1 MLVVTTAHS
10 NIPTTSQSD
19 QELTKN
25 HTGSQEPAVVRLPA
39 GPSTSSLLQVKA
51 NGKSPTIATPSI
63 TALRQSRPPF
73 KPEFQAAV
81 TNGRPV
87 GTGEKALNAPPAF
100 TALRSPCLA
109 GSFEGIASVEAV
121 DLATKPP
128 LGKEITVRLPECKSP
143 VLSQGALGPKPVYA
157 KKIEDKP
164 ELSKC
169 PRPVANACRDAGRL
183 EDGGTPKETRDLP
196 TTMAGSK
203 DSVEGDL
210 LANGEKL
217 EAIGRSAIPT
227 QPVASL
233 RGDAF
238 EKRTSRSTTDHQVAV
253 GQEAASAQAVYRG
266 RKVTMSEVSD
276 QDDNTSFMMNM
287 KSKLTTP
294 LDLDATVTSPMV
306 VEPSQVD
313 ATAKE
318 VPQLSRAYT
327 SGETYHEWLKPFRA
341 EWTLHGIVQAKTES
355 EAKAILKNWIH
366 KARAEEVVDDMIEG
380 MRRAMRVDALWWLE
394 ELRQPKRYIS
404 ALSGKGKNLT
414 IDVQIET
421 LTDTSKITTTALIDS
436 GCTSSAIN
444 RAFVKKHNI
453 PTYATAAPIPVYNA
467 DGTRNQGGSITHYAE
482 IRLVIGN
489 HTERIDLAITELGDR
504 QIFLGHDWL
513 ARHNPIINWKLGRLT
528 FARCQCQGI
537 LFALPDTDP
546 DDKWD
551 EELEEGD
558 TILAIDFTQ
567 AILIRAHHANDLA
580 AKASEGKETK
590 TFEEMVPE
598 WCRDFADLFEKGNFD
613 KLPEPKTWDHAIELI
628 PNANAN
634 LDCKVYPLNRNEQA
648 ELDKFLD
655 ENLSSGR
662 IRPSKSPMA
671 SPFFFIKKKDGKL
684 RPVQDYRKLNE
695 MMIKNRYPLPLISE
709 LMDKLR
715 GAKYFTKCDVRWGY
729 NNVRIKSGD
738 EWKAVFRTNRGLFK
752 PTVMFFGLTNSPATF
767 QWMMNDIFK
776 DLIASVAV
784 TVYLDDILIM
794 SKTKV
799 EHRRITREVLK
810 ILRQNKLFLKAEK
823 CEFETLETEY
833 LGVIISEGSIQ
844 MDPIKIA
851 GIAAW
856 PVPTKKVQ
864 LQSFLGF
871 TNFYRRFIKGYSK
884 VVKPMTQLTGNDPW
898 TWGKSQQ
905 DAFEE
910 LKRLLAK
917 EVVLAIPTETGK
929 FRVEADAS
937 EGAIGAVLSQEQ
949 DGKWRPVAFLSKS
962 LTVTERNYEIYDKEL
977 LAIMLALDEWRHY
990 LIGETQDFEIW
1001 TDH

>member
-1 MLVVTTAHS
+1 MFVVTTAHS
-10 NIPTTSQSD
+10 NIPATLQSD
-19 QELTKN
+19 QELIKN
-25 HTGSQEPAVVRLPA
+25 HTGSQEPVVVRLRA

-63 TALRQSRPPF
+63 TVLHQSRPPF
-73 KPEFQAAV
+73 KPEFQAMV

-87 GTGEKALNAPPAF
+87 GTEEGARSTSPAF
-100 TALRSPCLA
+100 MALRSPCLA
-109 GSFEGIASVEAV
+109 GSFEGIASVKTV
-121 DLATKPP
+121 DLAAKPP

-143 VLSQGALGPKPVYA
+143 VPSQGALGPKPDDTA
-157 KKIEDKP
+157 IGKIEDEP
-164 ELSKC
+164 DSSKC
-169 PRPVANACRDAGRL
+169 PRLVANACHDAGRL
-183 EDGGTPKETRDLP
+183 DDGGTPNETRDLS
-196 TTMAGSK
+196 TRRTGSRGPGE
-203 DSVEGDL
+203 SDL
-210 LANGEKL
+210 LSNSEKL
-217 EAIGRSAIPT
+217 EAIARSE
-227 QPVASL
+227 ASAQSL
-233 RGDAF
+233 APSWGDTL
-238 EKRTSRSTTDHQVAV
+238 EKRTSRSTTDPKAV
-253 GQEAASAQAVYRG
+253 GQEAASAQAVNRG
-266 RKVTMSEVSD
+266 RKVTMSEVQD
-276 QDDNTSFMMNM
+276 QDDYSSFVMNV
-287 KSKLTTP
+287 KSKLMTP
-294 LDLDATVTSPMV
+294 LDIDAAVTSPTV
-306 VEPSQVD
+306 VESSRID

-318 VPQLSRAYT
+318 APQLSCTYT
-327 SGETYHEWLKPFRA
+327 SGETYSEWLKPFRA
-341 EWTLHGIVQAKTES
+341 EWTLRGIVQAKTES

-380 MRRAMRVDALWWLE
+380 MRKATRLDALWWLE

-404 ALSGKGKNLT
+404 ALSGKGKDLT

-421 LTDTSKITTTALIDS
+421 PKNIANIATTALVDS
-436 GCTSSAIN
+436 GCTSSAID
-444 RAFVKKHNI
+444 RAFVKKHDI

-467 DGTRNQGGSITHYAE
+467 DGTRNQGGSITQYAE
-482 IRLVIGN
+482 ILLVIGD
-489 HTERIDLAITELGDR
+489 HVERIDLAVTELGDR

-513 ARHNPIINWKLGRLT
+513 ARHNPIINWKLGRLM
-528 FARCQCQGI
+528 FARCQCRGT
-537 LFALPDTDP
+537 LYALPDTDP

-590 TFEEMVPE
+590 TFKEMVPE

-613 KLPEPKTWDHAIELI
+613 ELPEPKTWDHAIELI

-671 SPFFFIKKKDGKL
+671 LPFFFVKKKDGKL

-695 MMIKNRYPLPLISE
+695 MTIKNCYPLPLISE

-738 EWKAVFRTNRGLFK
+738 EWKAAFRTNRGLFE

-776 DLIASVAV
+776 NLIASGAV

-794 SKTKV
+794 SKTKA
-799 EHRRITREVLK
+799 EHQRITQEVLK

-833 LGVIISEGSIQ
+833 LGVIISEGSIR
-844 MDPIKIA
+844 MDPVKIA

-856 PVPTKKVQ
+856 PVPIKKVQ

-871 TNFYRRFIKGYSK
+871 TNFY
-884 VVKPMTQLTGNDPW
+884 
-898 TWGKSQQ
+898 
-905 DAFEE
+905 
-910 LKRLLAK
+910 
-917 EVVLAIPTETGK
+917 
-929 FRVEADAS
+929 
-937 EGAIGAVLSQEQ
+937 
-949 DGKWRPVAFLSKS
+949 
-962 LTVTERNYEIYDKEL
+962 
-977 LAIMLALDEWRHY
+977 
-990 LIGETQDFEIW
+990 
-1001 TDH
+1001 